1 MKHIIL
7 KMQTIL
13 PVAGLTLLMVA
24 MAFAQARK
32 HEFKLL
38 NQTGVE
44 IHELYLSPHSSDDW
58 EEDVLGRE
66 TLPDGES
73 VQIKFDD
80 RDKHEMW
87 DLKIVDGKGASI
99 TWEKLDLT
107 KIAELTIHYKTG
119 KAWADVK

>member
-1 MKHIIL
+1 MIL
-7 KMQTIL
+7 RITAIFGVIALSVVMAAVFPQDRKRNF
-13 PVAGLTLLMVA
+13 TL
-24 MAFAQARK
+24 R
-32 HEFKLL
+32 

-44 IHELYLSPHSSDDW
+44 IHQLYLSPHSSDDW

-66 TLPDGES
+66 ALPDGES
-73 VQIKFDD
+73 VQVNFDD

-87 DLKIVDGKGASI
+87 DLKVVDGKGASI

-107 KIAELTIHYKTG
+107 KISDVTIHYKGG

>member
-1 MKHIIL
+1 MQSTNLKSKLIL
-7 KMQTIL
+7 AI
-13 PVAGLTLLMVA
+13 AAIAALLISG
-24 MAFAQARK
+24 FAQDGKR
-32 HEFKLL
+32 EFTLR

-44 IHELYLSPHSSDDW
+44 IHHLYLSPHSSGDW

-66 TLPDGES
+66 TLPDGEAL
-73 VQIKFDD
+73 QINFND

-87 DLKIVDGKGASI
+87 DLKVVDSKGASI

-107 KIAELTIHYKTG
+107 KISDVTIHYKAG